1 MFVAIEGIDGSG
13 KTTFARA
20 LKDKLEMA
28 GRRVRLTFEP
38 TEGIVGALIKG
49 AVERG
54 IEPETEALLFMADRC
69 EHVREIRGWLR
80 DGYDVI
86 ADRYVYSTIAYQG
99 ERLRLKHGVEM
110 EEWLWSLFRP
120 FALWPDV
127 VVLLD
132 IEPAEGLARVSGRRT
147 SREKFEEL
155 RFLEGVRARYLAMAE
170 KHGFIVLDSCLSV
183 EVLVEHLLEN
193 LLQDHSKR

>member
-1 MFVAIEGIDGSG
+1 VAIEGIDGSG

-20 LKDKLEMA
+20 LRDKLEGG
-28 GRRVRLTFEP
+28 GRSVKLTCEP
-38 TEGIVGALIKG
+38 TDGVVGSLIKR
-49 AVERG
+49 AVEDG

-80 DGYDVI
+80 RGYDVI

-99 ERLRLKHGVEM
+99 ERLRQKHGAEM
-110 EEWLWSLFRP
+110 EEWLWMLFQP
-120 FALWPDV
+120 FALWPDA

-147 SREKFEEL
+147 SRERFEDL

-170 KHGFIVLDSCLSV
+170 KHGFIVLDARLPV
-183 EVLVEHLLEN
+183 EALVERLVDA